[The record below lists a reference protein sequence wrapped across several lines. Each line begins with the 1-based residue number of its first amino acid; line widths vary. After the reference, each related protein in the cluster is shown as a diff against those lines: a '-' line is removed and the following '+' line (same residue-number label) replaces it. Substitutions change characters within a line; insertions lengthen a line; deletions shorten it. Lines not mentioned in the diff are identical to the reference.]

1 MGEPIYGGSSHGLP
15 ANPPIYGGAGIPTNP
30 QVVPRPGGGTAIIVP
45 RPTPTTPTTLPP
57 PSLLPGLAPAARTPF
72 QWSNAELQAAAD
84 SISHA
89 AFGANGVTG
98 VPISVT
104 VTPGG
109 RVVVSQAR
117 QLPSSAARAR
127 AREIFGENVEFV
139 GGTTR
144 GNAPGLRGGDAEAR
158 AIHFLGD
165 EAQGARQATT
175 HYACPHCEARQ
186 NAGGVI
192 NVTGTQS
199 QHGQITR
206 PIGGN

>member
-1 MGEPIYGGSSHGLP
+1 VLLSFTYDATGNRLSV
-15 ANPPIYGGAGIPTNP
+15 ADNF
-30 QVVPRPGGGTAIIVP
+30 GGTVSS
-45 RPTPTTPTTLPP
+45 TY
-57 PSLLPGLAPAARTPF
+57 
-72 QWSNAELQAAAD
+72 NALNRL
-84 SISHA
+84 S
-89 AFGANGVTG
+89 GRGVTG

-117 QLPSSAARAR
+117 QLPSPAARAR

-144 GNAPGLRGGDAEAR
+144 SNAPGLRGGDAEAR
-158 AIHFLGD
+158 AIQHLGS
-165 EAQGARQATT
+165 EAQVARHATT

-186 NAGGVI
+186 NAAGVI
-192 NVTGTQS
+192 NVTGTRS